1 MCDDIWNVLVYK
13 GLEHKDE
20 DSKYADRVDTALD
33 NSCHGRGS
41 FPSKP
46 TRLSD
51 DLPQA
56 GQQFTIGRAAK
67 ILNAGYLYTSILDES
82 YLTLSAH
89 YRTTA
94 VVGWVS
100 FIVRRFD

>member
-1 MCDDIWNVLVYK
+1 MLVQNIEWKRAYRWYHRHVVCDDMWNVLVHK

-20 DSKYADRVDTALD
+20 DSKYADRVDAALD
-33 NSCHGRGS
+33 NSDHGRGS

-56 GQQFTIGRAAK
+56 GQQFTIGK
-67 ILNAGYLYTSILDES
+67 
-82 YLTLSAH
+82 
-89 YRTTA
+89 TA
-94 VVGWVS
+94 TMQGTY
-100 FIVRRFD
+100 IQAYKHT